1 MALATFFLLVG
12 WAIAGCEGDAKRFS
26 DAVIASQQGITA
38 LQISP
43 ETSTLNPGDTLQLSS
58 LGVDADAN
66 TIDLTT
72 TSQWSAADPAVASID
87 ELGIVSAIANGSTTV
102 TAGFASL
109 SASATIV
116 VNQASMLS
124 LEISAPA
131 SIDLCRPAELQLTGL
146 YSDNSTRPV
155 SKDISW
161 FVDGVAATSNRII
174 LTQARPIVIEA
185 RSAAGPSAVRSFNV
199 NDNLT
204 SISLKPA
211 SLTLSIDSSSSG
223 IIATGTYPDAAVD
236 ITDAVS
242 WSSSDSNISVD
253 SSGNIGALDSGSA
266 TVTVSCGGI
275 EATLPVTVSVDGAP
289 TALEIN
295 NGDSLIANVGS
306 EVDLTLDAILSDGSR
321 QDVTADAVWSIDQQD
336 FGLQVVIT
344 QNNDNVTVS
353 ASNAGTAYIQASYEG
368 KEEVVKI
375 TFQ

>member
-1 MALATFFLLVG
+1 MLLAG
-12 WAIAGCEGDAKRFS
+12 WAITGCEGDAKRFS

-43 ETSTLNPGDTLQLSS
+43 ESSTLNPGDTLQLYS
-58 LGVDADAN
+58 LGVDADAR

-72 TSQWSAADPAVASID
+72 TSQWMAADPAVASVD
-87 ELGIVSAIANGSTTV
+87 RLGIVNAIANGSTTV
-102 TAGFASL
+102 TASFAGL
-109 SASATIV
+109 SASASIV
-116 VNQASMLS
+116 VNQASLLS
-124 LEISAPA
+124 LEITAPA
-131 SIDLCRPAELQLTGL
+131 SIDICRPAELALTGR
-146 YSDNSTRPV
+146 YSDNSIRPV

-161 FVDGVAATSNRII
+161 FIDGVAVSSNRII
-174 LTQARPIVIEA
+174 LKQARPVVIEA
-185 RSAAGPSAVRSFNV
+185 RSATGPSVARSFNV
-199 NDNLT
+199 NDNL
-204 SISLKPA
+204 SAISLEPA
-211 SLTLSIDSSSSG
+211 ELTLSIDGSSSG
-223 IIATGTYPDAAVD
+223 IVATGTYPDAAVD
-236 ITDAVS
+236 ISDAVS

-253 SSGNIGALDSGSA
+253 SSGNIRAISSGSA

-275 EATLPVTVSVDGAP
+275 ETTLPVTVSVDGTP

-295 NGDSLIANVGS
+295 NGDSLIANAGS